1 MPKWK
6 KDAKEFTVS
15 VNFNES
21 RGYQSSIPKPII
33 DLFGDPQ
40 KVKFVI
46 DRGLVKILPV
56 KIK

>member
-15 VNFNES
+15 VNYNEV
-21 RGYQSSIPKPII
+21 RGYQSSIPKPVIEELGEP
-33 DLFGDPQ
+33 D

-46 DRGLVKILPV
+46 DHGSVKILPV
-56 KIK
+56 KK